1 MAVIYV
7 RSVDTATGADV
18 PGSGLRTGSPRAAVD
33 HAIKLNASRSA
44 AGQVTRIMYSGAF
57 VDDAFAE
64 LAQLA
69 QQHGLEVDNGS
80 E

>member
-7 RSVDTATGADV
+7 RSVDTASSADV
-18 PGSGLRTGSPRAAVD
+18 PGSGLRTGSPRLAVD
-33 HAIKLNASRSA
+33 HAIKLNESRSA
-44 AGQVTRIMYSGAF
+44 PGQVTRMTYSGSF
-57 VDDAFAE
+57 VDDAFTE

-69 QQHGLEVDNGS
+69 QLHGLQVD